1 MDTHNM
7 YLFKALDAYPYS
19 LEETMESLNYA
30 LSYDPE
36 NAEALLLMAKVR
48 AYQLRDYEGAKHYF
62 ELAMTQ
68 KMEMGKLYIDYSYV
82 LILNEDFTEAQR
94 LLDYAITVKGTDK
107 GWMQWLQGQIF
118 EGMFELKRAKKAY
131 KEAIRI
137 SKCNNLSA
145 FVKREMERVVEK
157 LPKKKNKKKS
167 KKKSKTK
174 RKEKSKNR
182 SKKK

>member
-1 MDTHNM
+1 MDIHNM

-68 KMEMGKLYIDYSYV
+68 NMEMGFYGSTTLIGLCDYS
-82 LILNEDFTEAQR
+82 
-94 LLDYAITVKGTDK
+94 
-107 GWMQWLQGQIF
+107 
-118 EGMFELKRAKKAY
+118 KR
-131 KEAIRI
+131 
-137 SKCNNLSA
+137 N
-145 FVKREMERVVEK
+145 
-157 LPKKKNKKKS
+157 
-167 KKKSKTK
+167 
-174 RKEKSKNR
+174 
-182 SKKK
+182 

>member
-1 MDTHNM
+1 M

-62 ELAMTQ
+62 EL
-68 KMEMGKLYIDYSYV
+68 
-82 LILNEDFTEAQR
+82 DFTEAQR